1 MRAFLSQPYPFG
13 SSVWRKLR
21 TCAGAGL
28 FVAIF
33 LGVFQ
38 PFGMHAFAPRDRW
51 LHAVLFGLVTFVV
64 SSVCQLLLP
73 RLLPRAF
80 AEQRWKSWK
89 EIAFLLF
96 IVLCIGAGNYW
107 LMQLLYDEPEG
118 GRSFY
123 RVLSITGAVGIF
135 PVLFIVVAKQM
146 VLYRQ
151 YAAEALQVNRQI
163 QTPEPTTETPEPAV
177 QTRVVLQGEGRKE
190 RLELAPRDLLFIAS
204 SDNYVQV
211 FHRAEGAIR
220 SPLLR
225 SSLRNI
231 EQQLP
236 ASSSFVRCHRLYL
249 VNLDVVERVSGNAQG
264 LRLHLTGLDE
274 PVPVSRSLTQTVKR
288 RLSHLSR
295 SSQRGL

>member
-13 SSVWRKLR
+13 YSVWRKLR

-51 LHAVLFGLVTFVV
+51 LHAVLFGFVTFLV
-64 SSVCQLLLP
+64 SGACQVLLP
-73 RLLPRAF
+73 RLLPRMF
-80 AEQRWKSWK
+80 SEERWKSWK
-89 EIAFLLF
+89 EIVFLLF
-96 IVLCIGAGNYW
+96 IVLCIGAANYW
-107 LMQLLYDEPEG
+107 LMQVLYGELEG
-118 GRSFY
+118 GRSVL

-135 PVLFIVVAKQM
+135 PVLFIVVAKQI

-163 QTPEPTTETPEPAV
+163 QTPEAAPETPEPAL

-211 FHRAEGAIR
+211 FFRAEGAIR

-236 ASSSFVRCHRLYL
+236 ASSPFMRCHRLYL

-264 LRLHLTGLDE
+264 LRLHLSGLDQ

-288 RLSHLSR
+288 QLAHLSR
-295 SSQRGL
+295 SPQIGS